1 MPQSFFFFYGISGS
15 QTTTTTKISW
25 LGPNNSVVNYMSE
38 RYCCVAFKFKIFHML
53 LEFAWALGI
62 LAHSLGIMSEGEW
75 VGS

>member
-1 MPQSFFFFYGISGS
+1 
-15 QTTTTTKISW
+15 
-25 LGPNNSVVNYMSE
+25 VVNYMSE